1 MKSFQAKLDWKRIGK
16 RENKKLSF
24 RFVPTRCVIENSKK
38 ITKKFKK
45 LKKTIMNSVQ
55 AKIGWKRMRKLEVK
69 IFVPFRS
76 YSTRNTKFQKN
87 SQKIQNIKKYQYCN
101 IFGENRLEKDV
112 NEIK

>member
-1 MKSFQAKLDWKRIGK
+1 MKSFQAKVVWKRMGK

-45 LKKTIMNSVQ
+45 LKNTIMNSFQ
-55 AKIGWKRMRKLEVK
+55 AKISWKRMRQREIK

-76 YSTRNTKFQKN
+76 YQRI
-87 SQKIQNIKKYQYCN
+87 IQNFKKIAKN
-101 IFGENRLEKDV
+101 
-112 NEIK
+112 